1 MLEKATVAQLRNEH
15 EVGDMR
21 TGELYCTAL
30 VDAEVSDRQV
40 KRYFEGK

>member
-21 TGELYCTAL
+21 TGELYCTL